1 MLISSRDNPRIKQ
14 LSKLLSSKKARNETG
29 LFVIEGLRGCC
40 DALRSALTD
49 DGLDIEAVY
58 YVPEMTDAHKE
69 SFPVELIYRL
79 EENKR
84 FEISRAIADR
94 IGDAESSQG
103 IFITAKKTDIP
114 LSGECIH
121 PDGKYLVLDSLQD
134 PGNLGT
140 VIRTADAV
148 GISGI
153 ILTGNCV
160 ELYNPKVVRS
170 AVGSLPRVKVFI
182 ENDRGLVFEILAEK
196 GISARVI
203 DMYCIKPIDEEAIIK
218 AAKETKN
225 IVTVEEHSIIGGLGS
240 MVSAVTAQNA
250 PCKVRILGLP
260 DAELIC
266 GTQEEIFDHEGLTP
280 EGIACEVE
288 KLINK

>member
-196 GISARVI
+196 GIRTAAAVVSGGDDVREYDFSAGCAAVI
-203 DMYCIKPIDEEAIIK
+203 GNEGKGLSAGTVDMCSDRITIAMHGNIDSLNAATAAAIILW
-218 AAKETKN
+218 EMTRG
-225 IVTVEEHSIIGGLGS
+225 V
-240 MVSAVTAQNA
+240 
-250 PCKVRILGLP
+250 
-260 DAELIC
+260 
-266 GTQEEIFDHEGLTP
+266 
-280 EGIACEVE
+280 
-288 KLINK
+288 